1 MVNVHQVVAA
11 HRDRFLGTTKTGAT
25 APVFYCLLRYHPR
38 LMKYQAIL
46 ASPFAMLAIRCNDVA
61 LQGLDFL
68 PLSVAPQVA
77 TNELAE
83 KVCAQ
88 LRDYLRHPD
97 TVFDVPL
104 APHGTAHQ
112 QKVWRALL
120 EIPRGETR
128 QYGEL
133 AKEQGSAAQAV
144 GQACG
149 ANPIALIIPCHRVV
163 SKTGLGGFM
172 RHADGDELNIK
183 RWLLQHENAL

>member
-1 MVNVHQVVAA
+1 M
-11 HRDRFLGTTKTGAT
+11 R
-25 APVFYCLLRYHPR
+25 
-38 LMKYQAIL
+38 YQAIL
-46 ASPFAMLAIRCNDVA
+46 TTPFAMLAIRCNDEA
-61 LQGLDFL
+61 LLGLNFL
-68 PLSVAPQVA
+68 PLSVAAQAA
-77 TNELAE
+77 TNAIAE

-120 EIPRGETR
+120 TIPRGTTR

-133 AKEQGSAAQAV
+133 ANELGSAAQAV

-149 ANPIALIIPCHRVV
+149 ANPIALIIPCHRVI

-172 RHADGDELNIK
+172 CHAQGDELNIK
-183 RWLLQHENAL
+183 RWLLTHEGAL

>member
-1 MVNVHQVVAA
+1 
-11 HRDRFLGTTKTGAT
+11 
-25 APVFYCLLRYHPR
+25 
-38 LMKYQAIL
+38 MKNYQAIL
-46 ASPFAMLAIRCNDVA
+46 KTPCAMLGIRCSDEA
-61 LQGLDFL
+61 LLGLDFL
-68 PLSVAPQVA
+68 PLSIAAQAA
-77 TNELAE
+77 TNKIAE
-83 KVCAQ
+83 QVCAQ
-88 LRDYLRHPD
+88 LRDYLRNPD

-120 EIPRGETR
+120 AIPRGATR

-133 AKEQGSAAQAV
+133 AKELGSASQAV

-172 RHADGDELNIK
+172 RHAEGDELDIK
-183 RWLLQHENAL
+183 RWLLAHEQGAPSPLQGEGWGG

>member
-1 MVNVHQVVAA
+1 MN
-11 HRDRFLGTTKTGAT
+11 
-25 APVFYCLLRYHPR
+25 
-38 LMKYQAIL
+38 YQAIL
-46 ASPFAMLAIRCNDVA
+46 ASPFAMLAIRCSDVA

-68 PLSVAPQVA
+68 PLSVAPQAA
-77 TNELAE
+77 TNEIAAR
-83 KVCAQ
+83 VCAQ

-104 APHGTAHQ
+104 AAHGTPHQ

-120 EIPRGETR
+120 EIPRGTTR

-133 AKEQGSAAQAV
+133 AKALGSAAQAV

-163 SKTGLGGFM
+163 GKTGLGGFM
-172 RHADGDELNIK
+172 RHADGDELAIK
-183 RWLLQHENAL
+183 RWLLNHENQHARDGWEMP